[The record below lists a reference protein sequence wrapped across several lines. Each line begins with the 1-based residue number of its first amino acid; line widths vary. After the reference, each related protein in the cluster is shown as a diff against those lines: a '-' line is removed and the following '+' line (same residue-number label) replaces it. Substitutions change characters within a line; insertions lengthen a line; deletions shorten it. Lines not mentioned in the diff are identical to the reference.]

1 MLTEML
7 EYRCKIKEEVKVIQ
21 SEIRKIYRESTVKR
35 RKPRLKSVIWNRR
48 KK

>member
-1 MLTEML
+1 MVE
-7 EYRCKIKEEVKVIQ
+7 CGHKIEKRGKAMQ